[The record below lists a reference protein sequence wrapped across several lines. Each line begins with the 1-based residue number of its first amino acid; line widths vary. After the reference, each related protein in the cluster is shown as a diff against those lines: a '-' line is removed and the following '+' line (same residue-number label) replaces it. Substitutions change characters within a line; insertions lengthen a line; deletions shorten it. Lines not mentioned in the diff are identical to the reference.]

1 MFMEWMNTTITYEK
15 VIHIYKNFDSK
26 MAFYP
31 VLACL
36 QKSHMAIKFLAYLLK
51 IISSSE
57 HKKHCQILE
66 RLFVVFLYS
75 INITYRVV
83 GLCFWTTNNE
93 SCSSVIQLF
102 NLYQIFLAKFVFSIG
117 MELMYRCEAILC
129 FSSLGFFWHHSNK
142 AD

>member
-1 MFMEWMNTTITYEK
+1 MFMEWRNTTNEK
-15 VIHIYKNFDSK
+15 VFHIHKNFNSK

-36 QKSHMAIKFLAYLLK
+36 QKIKFLAYLLK

-57 HKKHCQILE
+57 HKKHCQSLE

-142 AD
+142 TD